1 MNPED
6 RIRLQFYGR
15 KPVILVVDDDMNNL
29 TVVRDCLTGFNLT
42 VLVAEDGESA
52 VSRADYAKP
61 DLILL
66 DIMMPGIDGYSTCRR
81 LKQQESTRDIP
92 VIFMSAL
99 SETEHKVQGLEA
111 GAVDYVTK
119 PFQQDELLARVGVH
133 LSLRDLTRR
142 LKEANELLEERVEA
156 RTIDLAIANRELEDE
171 IAERQAAQEQ
181 LQEQA
186 ILLEEKVEEL
196 QLAHEALRTSEQKFR
211 AIFDQTFQLIGL
223 ATPEGIMLE
232 VNQTAL
238 NFCGASESE
247 VLNKPFWETL
257 WWTSSD
263 GLRERA
269 RNAVQQAAAGEFV
282 RFEAACQA
290 PDGSTRYI
298 DFSLKPII
306 DAEGKVVML
315 IPEGRDITSY
325 KRLEEQLRQSQ
336 KMEAIGTLAGG
347 VAHDFN
353 NILTAIMGFGSILR
367 AKLEN
372 SPLAHYTDDILAA
385 ADKASKL
392 THSLLTFS
400 RKQIMET
407 RPEEINAIVR
417 TIDNILRRVIGE
429 DVELHCSF
437 ASEELVIMAD
447 CGQIEQVLMNLAVNA
462 RDAMPRGGI
471 LGIKTECIELT
482 EGMLGT
488 VLKPG
493 AYARISVSD
502 TGGGIDDVTRER
514 IFEPFF
520 TTKEV
525 GKGTGL
531 GLSIVYGIIKQH
543 GGEIN
548 VYSEPGKGTCFKIY
562 LPLVKFSCISAPR
575 SESTVHVAGGTE
587 TILLAEDNDGARSFM
602 VHALEDYGYQVIEA
616 LDGED
621 ALAKYRANRDRI
633 QLLLLDVVMPRMN
646 GREVYDAVRKEGG
659 RVRALFSSGYTADI
673 IEQKG
678 LTEEGI
684 GFLAKPVT
692 VQVLLGKVREA
703 LDQAC

>member
-29 TVVRDCLTGFNLT
+29 TVVRDCLTGFNFT

-52 VSRADYAKP
+52 VSRADYAHP
-61 DLILL
+61 DLVLL
-66 DIMMPGIDGYSTCRR
+66 DIMMPGIDGYETCRR
-81 LKQQESTRDIP
+81 LKRQESTRDIP

-99 SETEHKVQGLEA
+99 AETGHKVQGLEA

-119 PFQQDELLARVGVH
+119 PFQQEELLARVEVH

-142 LKEANELLEERVEA
+142 LKEANEMLEARVES
-156 RTIDLAIANRELEDE
+156 RTIDLAVANRELEDE
-171 IAERQAAQEQ
+171 IAERQTAQEQ

-186 ILLEEKVEEL
+186 IVLEEKVEEL

-223 ATPEGIMLE
+223 TTPEGIMLE

-238 NFCGASESE
+238 EFCGITESE
-247 VLNKPFWETL
+247 VLNRPFWETL
-257 WWTSSD
+257 WWKSSD
-263 GLRERA
+263 ELREQA
-269 RNAVQQAAAGEFV
+269 RKAVRQAAAGEFV
-282 RFEAACQA
+282 RFETSCQA
-290 PDGSTRYI
+290 PDGATHYI

-306 DAEGKVVML
+306 DATGKVVML
-315 IPEGRDITSY
+315 IPEGRDISSY

-353 NILTAIMGFGSILR
+353 NILTVIIGFGSILR
-367 AKLEN
+367 TNLEN
-372 SPLAHYTDDILAA
+372 STLVNYIDDILDA

-392 THSLLTFS
+392 THSLLAFS
-400 RKQIMET
+400 RKQVMET
-407 RPEEINAIVR
+407 RPEEINGIVR
-417 TIDNILRRVIGE
+417 TIGKILRRVIGE
-429 DVELHCSF
+429 DIELHCSF
-437 ASEELVIMAD
+437 APEELVIMGN

-462 RDAMPRGGI
+462 RDAMPRGGV
-471 LGIKTECIELT
+471 LGIKTECMELR
-482 EGMLGT
+482 EGMLGA

-493 AYARISVSD
+493 SYARISVSD
-502 TGGGIDDVTRER
+502 TGCGIDEVTRQR

-531 GLSIVYGIIKQH
+531 GLSIVYGIVKQH
-543 GGEIN
+543 GGEIT
-548 VYSEPGKGTCFKIY
+548 VYSEVGKGTCFKIY
-562 LPLVKFSCISAPR
+562 LPLVKSCITPR
-575 SESTVHVAGGTE
+575 ISESTFQLVGGTE
-587 TILLAEDNDGARSFM
+587 TILLAEDNDGVRSFM
-602 VHALEDYGYQVIEA
+602 VHALEEYGYHVIEA

-633 QLLLLDVVMPRMN
+633 QLMLLDVVMPRMN

-659 RVRALFSSGYTADI
+659 EVRVLFSSGYTADI

-678 LTEEGI
+678 LAEDGA

-692 VQVLLGKVREA
+692 VQALLVKVREV
-703 LDQAC
+703 LDQDC